1 MKNFS
6 VVMEWAED
14 GRVAKVAD
22 FDTLHEAQAHQSKF
36 MSQYPNSEILASP
49 SPQPLHW
56 KKQGQSVTIDIPA
69 EVPQPPSQ
77 IEILEQRLAALEAK
91 P

>member
-6 VVMEWAED
+6 VVMEWTED

-22 FDTLHEAQAHQSKF
+22 FDTLQEAEAHQSKF
-36 MSQYPNSEILASP
+36 MSQYPNSEITMSP
-49 SPQPLHW
+49 SQQPLHW
-56 KKQGQSVTIDIPA
+56 KKQGESVTIDIPA
-69 EVPQPPSQ
+69 EVPQPPSPL
-77 IEILEQRLAALEAK
+77 ELLEQRIAALEAK

>member
-6 VVMEWAED
+6 VIMEWTAD

-22 FDTLHEAQAHQSKF
+22 FDTLQEAEAHRSRF
-36 MSQYPNSEILASP
+36 MSQYPSSEIVMSP
-49 SPQPLHW
+49 SQQPLHW
-56 KKQGQSVTIDIPA
+56 KKQGQLVTIDIP
-69 EVPQPPSQ
+69 VKPTPPPSQ
-77 IEILEQRLAALEAK
+77 LDLLEQRIAALEAR